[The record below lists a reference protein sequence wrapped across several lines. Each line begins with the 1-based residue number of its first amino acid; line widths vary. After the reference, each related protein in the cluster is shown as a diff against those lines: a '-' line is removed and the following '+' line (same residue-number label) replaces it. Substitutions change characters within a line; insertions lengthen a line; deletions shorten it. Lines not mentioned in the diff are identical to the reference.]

1 MSKDGYFDFLL
12 DFLEKRKMKER
23 KRKEERTKKK
33 RRKKKRKG
41 ETATTKK
48 WIKRGFGES

>member
-12 DFLEKRKMKER
+12 DFPEKRKMKER
-23 KRKEERTKKK
+23 KRREERTRKK
-33 RRKKKRKG
+33 RRKKKRNG

-48 WIKRGFGES
+48 WIKRGFGRN